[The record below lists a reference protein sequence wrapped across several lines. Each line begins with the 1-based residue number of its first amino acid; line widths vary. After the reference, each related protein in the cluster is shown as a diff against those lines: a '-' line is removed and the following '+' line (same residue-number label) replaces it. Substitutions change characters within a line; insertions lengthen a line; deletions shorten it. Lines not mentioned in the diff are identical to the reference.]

1 MEDNFEDWDTLD
13 TEEVELL
20 FNEDEMESDLE
31 DGESELESESENDS
45 EDDQALKCSKC
56 SKIYHVIGWLK
67 KDKASCGGK
76 ENKSKSTKGRKE
88 LSQHQKHVR
97 EILGSL
103 GFDEYY
109 VCTGDLI

>member
-56 SKIYHVIGWLK
+56 SKIYHVIG
-67 KDKASCGGK
+67 
-76 ENKSKSTKGRKE
+76 
-88 LSQHQKHVR
+88 
-97 EILGSL
+97 
-103 GFDEYY
+103 
-109 VCTGDLI
+109 